1 MLEMSKRIYK
11 RVYRRKEGYLQN
23 KNISFFIIL
32 KLYKLGGSTIL
43 VQPNPKDPKKSGSAI
58 LVSALFTKYL
68 INVLYN
74 MFIYYALSTNL

>member
-11 RVYRRKEGYLQN
+11 RVYRRKEAYLQN

-43 VQPNPKDPKKSGSAI
+43 VQPNPKDPKN
-58 LVSALFTKYL
+58 TD
-68 INVLYN
+68 
-74 MFIYYALSTNL
+74 T

>member
-43 VQPNPKDPKKSGSAI
+43 VQPNPKDPKN
-58 LVSALFTKYL
+58 TD
-68 INVLYN
+68 
-74 MFIYYALSTNL
+74 T